1 MEGKA
6 EMFDVRHGLVM
17 IIDSINSVITP
28 VIGPG
33 ARLQIECV
41 MWETIRR
48 PIVGAYTFRMIHG
61 A

>member
-6 EMFDVRHGLVM
+6 EMFDVRRGLVM
-17 IIDSINSVITP
+17 IIARSVRTP
-28 VIGPG
+28 VRSPG
-33 ARLQIECV
+33 TLLQIEFV

-48 PIVGAYTFRMIHG
+48 PIVGGYTFRMIHG

>member
-17 IIDSINSVITP
+17 TIACSVITP
-28 VIGPG
+28 VISPG
-33 ARLQIECV
+33 TLLQIEFV

-48 PIVGAYTFRMIHG
+48 PIVGGY
-61 A
+61 